1 MPSQAFV
8 GGSSP
13 DVASSYSDG
22 FVYSDGNTVP
32 LGRVAANGQ
41 RPIIVA
47 LIRAYISGRS
57 ATRTVSVQFGSASTS
72 NFSRGSAGSAQDTGW
87 LGISAFFANGGSARV
102 RYNFSGSCYFGRDS
116 SVGDTYNG
124 SGYNWSGAL
133 SGDIYYV
140 QSPAAPAAPT
150 LSPRAG
156 GEMDISW
163 VAPDNGESAITGYR
177 IQIATDATFTSI
189 VQTLNVG
196 VVLTTRA
203 TGLVPGLMYYVR
215 VAAKNA
221 VTDTAGTTSVYSASS
236 NAQTISGGDY
246 FDGTSWSDVEGVF
259 WFKDGVW
266 RLVVPY
272 EYRYGRTWVPVGYE
286 SPPLMPA

>member
-1 MPSQAFV
+1 MPTQAFV

-13 DVASSYSDG
+13 DSVASYSDG
-22 FVYSDGNTVP
+22 YVYSDGNTVP

-41 RPIIVA
+41 RPVIVNQI
-47 LIRAYISGRS
+47 LGYISGRGAS
-57 ATRTVSVQFGSASTS
+57 RTVSMQFGSASTS
-72 NFSRGSAGSAQDTGW
+72 NFTEASEGSASSTG
-87 LGISAFFANGGSARV
+87 LKSISAFYANGGTARV

-116 SVGDTYNG
+116 SAGDTYNG
-124 SGYNWSGAL
+124 SGFNWSGAL
-133 SGDIYYV
+133 SGYV
-140 QSPAAPAAPT
+140 NYVESPAAPAAPT
-150 LSPRAG
+150 LGPRAG
-156 GEMDISW
+156 GEMDITW
-163 VAPDNGESAITGYR
+163 VAPANGGSTITGYR
-177 IQIATDATFTSI
+177 VEIATDAGFTSI

-196 VVLTTRA
+196 AVLTTRA
-203 TGLVPGLMYYVR
+203 TGLVPGVMYYVR

-246 FDGTSWSDVEGVF
+246 FDGTDWSSVEGVF

-272 EYRYGRTWVPVGYE
+272 EYRNGRDWVPVGYE
-286 SPPLMPA
+286 SPPLFPA